1 MDQTHAFLDTQLH
14 YIAYRMGVLVSD
26 GRADD
31 AAAYLDM
38 RLRAFDAQCDR
49 DGRLYVAFRE
59 GSLRRLLPE
68 GHVASAATVAGP
80 AGEDAAASAVA

>member
-14 YIAYRMGVLVSD
+14 YIAYRVGVLVSE

-31 AAAYLDM
+31 AAAWLDL
-38 RLRAFDAQCDR
+38 RLGALDTQCDR

-59 GSLRRLLPE
+59 GSLRRLLPD
-68 GHVASAATVAGP
+68 GHLAPAAMAAP
-80 AGEDAAASAVA
+80 AGEDGAASAVA